1 MTKKPTIRDVA
12 REAGVSVA
20 TVSRILNEKPD
31 VSEETRAKVLGT
43 IDRLGYARNMQWR
56 QLTTGKSRVISLHY
70 PNRQVSVNQVSL
82 DFITGATTACE
93 EHDYSLHLVTQSLN
107 EKSILDLYRTNK
119 CDGMILMEIEL
130 EDWRVELL
138 REQQLPF
145 VTIGHCENSKNNVS
159 FIDYD
164 IESAVMV
171 VINHLVAL
179 GHHNIGLVSIVPAP
193 DFKQYGHTVRAFRG
207 YQKIC
212 NELQIP
218 QFHCETDYQLS
229 NVKQA
234 ARDLL
239 SRNPQITAVL
249 CVADMAVPGIF
260 GAIQDLDL
268 TIPDDI
274 SVVGLTN
281 KQGSDLTNPPFTALD
296 FPARTMGYEAGRM
309 LIERLEGTLQGIKQI
324 LIKPT
329 LTVRASTGPARPR
342 VQEKA

>member
-12 REAGVSVA
+12 RESGVSVA

-31 VSEETRAKVLGT
+31 VSEETRAKVLDA

-56 QLTTGKSRVISLHY
+56 QLTTGKSQVISLHY

-93 EHDYSLHLVTQSLN
+93 ERDYSLHLVTQSLN

-138 REQQLPF
+138 SEQQLPF
-145 VTIGHCENSKNNVS
+145 VTIGHCKNSKNVS

-164 IESAVMV
+164 IESAAVV

-179 GHHNIGLVSIVPAP
+179 GHHNIGFVSIMPAP
-193 DFKQYGHTVRAFRG
+193 DFKQYGHTVRALRG
-207 YQKIC
+207 YRKTC
-212 NELQIP
+212 DELNLP
-218 QFHCETDYQLS
+218 QFYCETDHQLL

-234 ARDLL
+234 AMDMLG
-239 SRNPQITAVL
+239 RNPEITAVVS
-249 CVADMAVPGIF
+249 VADIAMAGIF
-260 GAIQDLDL
+260 GAIQEMGL

-281 KQGSDLTNPPFTALD
+281 RQGAELTNPPFTALD

-309 LIERLEGTLQGIKQI
+309 LIERLEGTLRGIKQI

-342 VQEKA
+342 VHEKA

>member
-31 VSEETRAKVLGT
+31 VSEETRAKVLRT
-43 IDRLGYARNMQWR
+43 IDNLGYARNMQWR
-56 QLTTGKSRVISLHY
+56 QLTTGRSRVVSLHY
-70 PNRQVSVNQVSL
+70 PYRQASVNQVSL

-93 EHDYSLHLVTQSLN
+93 EHDYSLHLITQSLD

-145 VTIGHCENSKNNVS
+145 VTIGHCENNENVS

-164 IESAVMV
+164 IETAVRV
-171 VINHLVAL
+171 AINHLVAL
-179 GHHNIGLVSIVPAP
+179 DHHNIGFVSIVPAP
-193 DFKQYGHTVRAFRG
+193 EIKQYGPTIRALRG
-207 YQKIC
+207 YRKIC
-212 NELQIP
+212 DELNLP
-218 QFHCETDYQLS
+218 QFRCETDRQLP
-229 NVKQA
+229 NVKQTTMNM
-234 ARDLL
+234 LN
-239 SRNPQITAVL
+239 RNPQITAVVS
-249 CVADMAVPGIF
+249 VADIAALGIF
-260 GAIQDLDL
+260 GAIQEMGL

-281 KQGSDLTNPPFTALD
+281 RQGAELTNPPFTALD
-296 FPARTMGYEAGRM
+296 FPARSMGYEAGRM
-309 LIERLEGTLQGIKQI
+309 LIERLEGVGRGIKQT
-324 LIKPT
+324 LVEPT
-329 LTVRASTGPARPR
+329 LAVHSSTGPARSR
-342 VQEKA
+342 VHEKA